1 MLIQVLKI
9 YYKQSIEYK
18 HRKSSNN
25 MNRFN
30 SCPVQVSNSKL
41 DLKCIL
47 LKILKIYWVI
57 KIRVQIIK
65 KTLELLK
72 KINYYK
78 FLKEKIEDLN
88 IFLNLELFTLISIFG
103 S

>member
-47 LKILKIYWVI
+47 LKILKIY
-57 KIRVQIIK
+57 
-65 KTLELLK
+65 
-72 KINYYK
+72 
-78 FLKEKIEDLN
+78 
-88 IFLNLELFTLISIFG
+88 
-103 S
+103 